1 MVKSGPFVM
10 ILGLGALFDIANIL
24 VMSKFPWEAPITPLD
39 ILRVGCLL
47 LQKGFKLAMLVAD
60 KLVTT
65 PMWLELVLDMIS
77 KC

>member
-10 ILGLGALFDIANIL
+10 ILGLGALLDIANTWG
-24 VMSKFPWEAPITPLD
+24 MSEFSWKTPITPLD

-60 KLVTT
+60 ELVTP